1 MTEDRREERASSQS
15 RPICKIDCIH
25 LVLCRESQNVL
36 GGYFRVIQGNTILQ
50 RISCSDSLI
59 CGGNCTQSPLV
70 VDDRVIVD
78 TASIAEDATF
88 GAESGQL
95 LPDGNLVV
103 EIGEIREEK
112 IFPLLQALM
121 RSVMSF
127 AVFIGFYSVTE
138 IMQLCDIYK

>member
-1 MTEDRREERASSQS
+1 MDKGNSIANTGINEPGP
-15 RPICKIDCIH
+15 PICKIDCIH

-36 GGYFRVIQGNTILQ
+36 GGCFRVIQGNTILQ

-112 IFPLLQALM
+112 NLSPLPGVDAFGYFFCGLHWFLFCHKNNA
-121 RSVMSF
+121 
-127 AVFIGFYSVTE
+127 
-138 IMQLCDIYK
+138 IM

>member
-1 MTEDRREERASSQS
+1 M
-15 RPICKIDCIH
+15 
-25 LVLCRESQNVL
+25 
-36 GGYFRVIQGNTILQ
+36 IQGNTILQ

-112 IFPLLQALM
+112 NLSPLPGVDA
-121 RSVMSF
+121 F
-127 AVFIGFYSVTE
+127 GYVFCGLHWFLFCHKKNA
-138 IMQLCDIYK
+138 IM